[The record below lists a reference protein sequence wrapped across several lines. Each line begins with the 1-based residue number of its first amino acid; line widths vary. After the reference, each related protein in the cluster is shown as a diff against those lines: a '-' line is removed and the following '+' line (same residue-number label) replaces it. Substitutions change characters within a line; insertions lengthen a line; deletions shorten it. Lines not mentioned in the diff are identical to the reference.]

1 MQDYKNK
8 IKTAAEY
15 IKAKTNL
22 VPEIGMVLGTGL
34 GQLADEIENA
44 VSIPYSEIPGFVVST
59 APSHAGRLVIGTLS
73 GKTVMAMQGRV
84 HLYEG
89 YTPKDVTLP
98 IRVMKELGAQT
109 LITTCAAGGLNRN
122 FTAGSFM
129 LIKDHLNMMG
139 TNTLTGPND
148 SELGVRF
155 PVMFDAYT
163 PSLRA
168 LAKQV
173 ATDNKIY
180 VHEGVYYGIAGPVF
194 TTRAEARLAM
204 QSGADAV
211 GMSVVQEVITA
222 SHANMKVLGIASI
235 TDMALPDLEHHASEE
250 EIIQIAN
257 KSTPV
262 FKTLVKEILNS
273 MHLN

>member
-8 IKTAAEY
+8 IKTATEY
-15 IKAKTNL
+15 IKSKTNL

-59 APSHAGRLVIGTLS
+59 APSHSGTLVIGTLS
-73 GKTVMAMQGRV
+73 GKTVVAMKGRV

-89 YTPKDVTLP
+89 YTAQEVTLP
-98 IRVMKELGAQT
+98 IRVMKELGIQT
-109 LITTCAAGGLNRN
+109 LVTTCAAGGLNRN

-139 TNTLTGPND
+139 VNALTGPND

-180 VHEGVYYGIAGPVF
+180 VHEGVYFGIAGPVF
-194 TTRAEARLAM
+194 TTRAEARVAM

-222 SHANMKVLGIASI
+222 SHAGLKVLGIASI
-235 TDMALPDLEHHASEE
+235 TDMALPDIEHHASEE
-250 EIIQIAN
+250 EIIAIAN
-257 KSTPV
+257 KSTPI
-262 FKTLVKEILNS
+262 FKTLVKEILNG
-273 MHLN
+273 MYLN